1 MTTMTSENYL
11 IAICTLTDEG
21 EQPTLARLAAF
32 CGVSAPTMGEAARRL
47 ERDGLVRIEPRRSVE
62 LTAQGRE
69 IADTLLSRHRLIER
83 WLTDGLGLDWATAHE
98 EAHRLEHAVSPLVEE
113 RIAASLGHPATCPH
127 GNPIRPLTDEERRTP
142 LVSLDSVA
150 AGSEVRLRRI
160 SELAEDNHALMSFY
174 ETHGFRPGA
183 RLRVRERGLLGGPL
197 TVDLEGSQVAIG
209 PEVARYLWVWPP
221 RPGSAGADVEERV
234 TVGAD

>member
-21 EQPTLARLAAF
+21 EQPTLARLAQF

-47 ERDGLVRIEPRRSVE
+47 ERDGLVKIEPRRSVE

-69 IADTLLSRHRLIER
+69 IADTLLRRHRLIER

-127 GNPIRPLTDEERRTP
+127 GNPIRPLSDEERSTP
-142 LVSLDSVA
+142 LLSLADVP
-150 AGSEVRLRRI
+150 AGVEVRLRRI
-160 SELAEDNHALMSFY
+160 SELAEDNHELMAFY
-174 ETHGFRPGA
+174 ETRGFRPGA
-183 RLRVRERGLLGGPL
+183 RLTVRERGLLGGPL
-197 TVDLEGSQVAIG
+197 TVTLHGVDVTIG

-221 RPGSAGADVEERV
+221 ARQNGQNGAAEHP
-234 TVGAD
+234 AA